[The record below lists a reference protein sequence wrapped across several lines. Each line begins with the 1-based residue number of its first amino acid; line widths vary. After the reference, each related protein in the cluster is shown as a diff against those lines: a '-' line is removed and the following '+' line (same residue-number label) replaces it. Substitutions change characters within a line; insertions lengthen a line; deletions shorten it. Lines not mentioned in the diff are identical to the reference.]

1 MPGDE
6 IIGYVSRGRGVSVH
20 RKDCPNMK
28 NVEGDRLI
36 RAEWAKDADSAFVA
50 SIRIDAQNRSG
61 MLNKITSVISAD
73 KLQITSINARA
84 NSKGSQD
91 AIILLD
97 IEIKELGQLFSLIAK
112 LKSIEGV
119 YDVYRDNKVH

>member
-1 MPGDE
+1 
-6 IIGYVSRGRGVSVH
+6 
-20 RKDCPNMK
+20 MK
-28 NVEGDRLI
+28 NVEGDRRI